1 MFWSKSLSPE
11 NVVSSYMNTRG
22 QSCLDTCWLKS
33 RCIPGSKWKAHQ
45 SEWRQGDTHKERDI
59 FDSWVFWISLFLA
72 KITVSCNCTVW
83 VADGQEGPPQL
94 ITCFVSTPWVGMSVH
109 QSAVS
114 AVFFSFHR
122 GEFLRKGVIG
132 PAERN
137 TGKTR
142 KVIEHVTDSYHID
155 CLMEVNLEHWRHSAI
170 SNNSRNATSLQHQKL
185 AFFHGSSCSRINE
198 AVVLSQCVQ
207 RRKMQVYPP
216 WNRTHRNRAKDHRTQ
231 STVKQVLGMKA
242 N

>member
-1 MFWSKSLSPE
+1 MGGWWAGGASSAGHLLCFNSTGRHERPSVCSLC
-11 NVVSSYMNTRG
+11 
-22 QSCLDTCWLKS
+22 CL
-33 RCIPGSKWKAHQ
+33 
-45 SEWRQGDTHKERDI
+45 
-59 FDSWVFWISLFLA
+59 
-72 KITVSCNCTVW
+72 
-83 VADGQEGPPQL
+83 
-94 ITCFVSTPWVGMSVH
+94 
-109 QSAVS
+109 
-114 AVFFSFHR
+114 FFSFT
-122 GEFLRKGVIG
+122 GETFLRKGVIG

-137 TGKTR
+137 TGTTR

-155 CLMEVNLEHWRHSAI
+155 RLMEVSLGHWRDSAI
-170 SNNSRNATSLQHQKL
+170 SNYSRNATSLQHQKL
-185 AFFHGSSCSRINE
+185 AFFHCSSCSRINE